1 MKLKMTILSAALL
14 SSGVGLALAAPG
26 PEEACQA
33 LAKQTREA
41 VALKKQGQSVVQAVG
56 SLSAQPVPHSVPA
69 AQHDFYKTKLPP
81 AIRFAY
87 MGGISGDGVA
97 QFYLKQCRQGS

>member
-1 MKLKMTILSAALL
+1 MNFKTSFLSAALL
-14 SSGVGLALAAPG
+14 SSGIGLALAAPG
-26 PEEACQA
+26 PEEACHA

-41 VALKKQGQSVVQAVG
+41 VALKKQGQPVDKTVA
-56 SLSAQPVPHSVPA
+56 SLSAQPVPDSVPA
-69 AQHDFYKTKLPP
+69 AQHGFYKTKLTP

-87 MGGISGDGVA
+87 MAGMSGDGMA